1 MSTRKRPSATSLP
14 PSPQDDETSR
24 FRKYMVTMGIRIA
37 CLILMVVVQPFGW
50 YTWLFAAGAV
60 FLPYIAV
67 VLANVGKDSHETT
80 AEVPDLALPAPEAA
94 PEPEEP
100 PRVIRIAETPRLD
113 TPPTDGGTGA
123 DDPPVAEETPP
134 ADSPPASGEEDA
146 R

>member
-67 VLANVGKDSHETT
+67 VLANVGKDAHETT
-80 AEVPDLALPAPEAA
+80 AETPDLALPTTQAGPA
-94 PEPEEP
+94 PEEP
-100 PRVIRIAETPRLD
+100 PRVIRIAETPRL
-113 TPPTDGGTGA
+113 
-123 DDPPVAEETPP
+123 ETPTEPEKP
-134 ADSPPASGEEDA
+134 APGAEDP